1 MSSNNYRFSEL
12 AQFSFMS
19 VTTPAVRQYRQ
30 ILSYAPVKNSERKL
44 TTTDALALFELNRL
58 LDDLNQLSNPTDGRT
73 WKAELIDCLTMYLG
87 PHEKLI
93 DRLHKLRFKSKGAQG
108 INASKG
114 AFRYLIERAQ
124 RRIETRGVYVDPDK
138 KNCFSRYTQEQVI
151 KGIWVAGGA
160 FVTAL
165 GFAYSIGVYIGGQ
178 NSKSEPYQYLQEKF
192 QRQSDLT
199 ANLRQDSARQS
210 TMIRSLEDSI
220 KKLGV
225 SVKH

>member
-58 LDDLNQLSNPTDGRT
+58 LDDLNQLSNPTDGQT
-73 WKAELIDCLTMYLG
+73 WKAE
-87 PHEKLI
+87 LI

-124 RRIETRGVYVDPDK
+124 RRIETRGIYVDPDK

-165 GFAYSIGVYIGGQ
+165 GFAYSIGVYMGGQ
-178 NSKSEPYQYLQEKF
+178 NSKSEPNQYLQEKF

-199 ANLRQDSARQS
+199 TNLRQDSARQS
-210 TMIRSLEDSI
+210 AIIRSLEDSI
-220 KKLGV
+220 KKLGL